1 MIINISPTPSNTASN
16 TPTNTNSGT
25 PCPTFTSTPTNT
37 PTIPCSCYY
46 FDLIITQED
55 LDSATGNTNPN
66 IQNNTVYVIWLPCDE
81 SVLQTITYTGAG
93 SYENAICV
101 SAEYLNTV
109 EIYYNENNVPIFS
122 GTSSSSQ
129 QGCCIDPTP
138 TITPSNTATPTLTQ
152 TNTSTQT
159 GTPDITSTPT
169 PTNTITPTN
178 TATQTLTPS
187 PTSTSPPPCPEQ
199 ITINTTST
207 GLTEYNGT
215 YTRLTS
221 WSGGTFNYAFYST
234 PIINWVFDTTDF
246 SGDYSVVYGRFNG
259 TNYYTIFGINQG
271 SPTDIGIYGVNKR
284 TDNYSVGLTPITSI
298 VIVDTTL
305 IRVGNIMY
313 PSPGLN
319 NNNFYVSYPSSC
331 PTPTPTLTQTITPT
345 NTATPT
351 QTLTPSITATQTQT
365 ATPTSTPPVI
375 TPTNTET
382 TTNTPTQT
390 NTDTPTSTPTN
401 TSTPTASPEITPS
414 MTQTNTS
421 TPTMTPTQTLTPTC
435 GTYTTQYLK
444 SEIQGNDNIKYSLF
458 DNPNFTGNA
467 NAVCDYLISGTY
479 NITGGAIN
487 VPYSTIMVYNDHT
500 HTYNTGAGNISGFTV
515 SSVSAACPC
524 VNVIFNQITPTPT
537 ITTTQTSTP
546 TNTSTPTRTPE
557 ITPSMTQTNTSTP
570 TMTPTQTGTRTIETC
585 AFLTVRTDASLDIP
599 ITGVEVNS
607 VPVTYLSGETFT
619 IIPSDPPGYF
629 NTTQTGASVTVV
641 VNYGSNIAGQ
651 RIELED
657 CDAVI
662 HCCDLNPGGGTC
674 TFTTVNLSCNC
685 NWSITG
691 YDGTC

>member
-421 TPTMTPTQTLTPTC
+421 TPTMTPTQT
-435 GTYTTQYLK
+435 
-444 SEIQGNDNIKYSLF
+444 
-458 DNPNFTGNA
+458 
-467 NAVCDYLISGTY
+467 
-479 NITGGAIN
+479 
-487 VPYSTIMVYNDHT
+487 
-500 HTYNTGAGNISGFTV
+500 
-515 SSVSAACPC
+515 
-524 VNVIFNQITPTPT
+524 
-537 ITTTQTSTP
+537 
-546 TNTSTPTRTPE
+546 
-557 ITPSMTQTNTSTP
+557 
-570 TMTPTQTGTRTIETC
+570 GTRTIETC